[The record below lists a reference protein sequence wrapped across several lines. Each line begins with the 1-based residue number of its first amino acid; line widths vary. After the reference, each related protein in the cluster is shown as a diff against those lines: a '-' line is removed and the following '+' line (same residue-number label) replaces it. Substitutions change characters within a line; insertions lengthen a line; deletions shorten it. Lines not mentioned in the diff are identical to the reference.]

1 MLKKFFVCHSNVRF
15 LSCGIAT
22 GTGILAATS
31 CSEKEPEK
39 QPNIL
44 VIVAEAGFDHS
55 YMTTYGAS
63 HFYPVDL
70 EDDIQVSITDT
81 ASYYQATAITD
92 KALEYLKEHASQ
104 HSDNPFFLYRHF

>member
-44 VIVAEAGFDHS
+44 VIVADTGFDHS
-55 YMTTYGAS
+55 YMTTAS